1 MKVKLT
7 EKQYSRLLTENT
19 GDEWGRVSKT
29 VDAFTIKVFKQIRDK
44 IQNGGLKMNSDIVDY
59 IVNLWSLWVYGK
71 YLLTYLQL
79 LN

>member
-7 EKQYSRLLTENT
+7 EEQYSRLLTENT

-44 IQNGGLKMNSDIVDY
+44 IQNGGLKMNSDILLGVFF
-59 IVNLWSLWVYGK
+59 WGSLVTLK
-71 YLLTYLQL
+71 RD